1 MSDIYNREEATNGEV
16 DGEKLPTYDIIRSVQ
31 LGKNL
36 FKLFTAEYIFILS
49 YCDCSNEFTE
59 AAQIYYVDVYSY
71 EKGEVELI
79 RSYNDVKNPHARKVF
94 WFAMV
99 LAEIIGE

>member
-1 MSDIYNREEATNGEV
+1 MSDIYNREQATSGEV
-16 DGEKLPTYDIIRSVQ
+16 DGEKLQTYDIIRSVQ
-31 LGKNL
+31 IGKNI
-36 FKLFTAEYIFILS
+36 FKLFTAEYIFIMS
-49 YCDCSNEFTE
+49 YCDSSIDGSEQF
-59 AAQIYYVDVYSY
+59 YFVDVYSY